1 MKDKKGRTA
10 SAYPVV
16 MRTAYHPF
24 FREGVVWMAFSL
36 PPAMKPFFALIL
48 AVSAYADEPL
58 TKKQSFHFTV
68 NGPGVL
74 FDDVRIW
81 AAK

>member
-1 MKDKKGRTA
+1 
-10 SAYPVV
+10 
-16 MRTAYHPF
+16 
-24 FREGVVWMAFSL
+24 MAFSL

-48 AVSAYADEPL
+48 AISAYADEPL
-58 TKKQSFHFTV
+58 RKKQSFHFTV